1 MEYTAVASSNING
14 VAYAEEAQ
22 ELFVEFKGGARYRYD
37 GVSPEEYADFMG
49 APSKGAYFAS
59 NIKDSYP
66 CTRV

>member
-22 ELFVEFKGGARYRYD
+22 QLFVEFKGGSRYRYD
-37 GVSPEEYADFMG
+37 GVSPEDYQDFMD
-49 APSKGAYFAS
+49 APSKGAYFAA

-66 CTRV
+66 YVRV